1 MFISLPTVQSSHVK
15 SIFYGPEEDDQYDQ
29 FAEQYQDPL
38 DRLEFPE
45 SPSPDDDDYE
55 PGDDDNEGSDDDDG
69 DDEGINGDEGVHGH
83 NLDESPA
90 CVRSVNGH
98 KRPRSDSLDSNN
110 GKYEKARKI
119 VRSSGRP
126 KASDY
131 AQEVQDVLNTGI
143 TYFKVDLLRFTPYPD
158 RVDELAWAK
167 AGWSTANMDCDIKI
181 AHNTELIK
189 MVSSLLMEYKLQ
201 VTDFDFL
208 HR

>member
-1 MFISLPTVQSSHVK
+1 V
-15 SIFYGPEEDDQYDQ
+15 
-29 FAEQYQDPL
+29 EQYQDPL

-45 SPSPDDDDYE
+45 SPSSDDDDDYE
-55 PGDDDNEGSDDDDG
+55 PADDDDKADDDNEADEDD
-69 DDEGINGDEGVHGH
+69 VHNNDLG
-83 NLDESPA
+83 ESPTREF
-90 CVRSVNGH
+90 VRPVTHH

-110 GKYEKARKI
+110 DGKYEKARKV

-143 TYFKVDLLRFTPYPD
+143 TYYKVDLLRFDPYPD

-167 AGWSTANMDCDIKI
+167 ASWSTANTDCDVKI

-189 MVSSLLMEYKLQ
+189 MVNFLLLMEYKLQ
-201 VTDFDFL
+201 VTDFDIL